1 MQALCNL
8 LLSNDLLSCK
18 NNKSANLRKKN
29 NMNLKELHLFGL
41 GILLLSFPSCT
52 QEDDLVDT
60 SVGSGVSVHSE
71 AASQKTK
78 DVAIPVSK
86 FDISLSKINIR
97 SGES

>member
-1 MQALCNL
+1 
-8 LLSNDLLSCK
+8 
-18 NNKSANLRKKN
+18 
-29 NMNLKELHLFGL
+29 MNLKELHLFGL
-41 GILLLSFPSCT
+41 EILLLSFPSCT
-52 QEDDLVDT
+52 QEYDLVDT

-71 AASQKTK
+71 AASQMTI

>member
-1 MQALCNL
+1 MQTLGNL

-18 NNKSANLRKKN
+18 DNKSANLRKKN

-52 QEDDLVDT
+52 QEDGLVDT

-71 AASQKTK
+71 AASQ
-78 DVAIPVSK
+78 
-86 FDISLSKINIR
+86 
-97 SGES
+97 